1 MLRVKLDK
9 AFLFQYTSMMRLNIT
24 LGNNRENYKSK
35 ELDNL
40 IQVFLKVDSK
50 EQMEDFLKGLLTPKE
65 LLEIPN
71 RLEIIRMLKKG
82 ISQHDVAGKL
92 GVGVAT
98 VTRGSRELQKGRFK
112 NV

>member
-1 MLRVKLDK
+1 MI
-9 AFLFQYTSMMRLNIT
+9 LNINK
-24 LGNNRENYKSK
+24 GRSKNRELNQLIEAIMSIKTK
-35 ELDNL
+35 EEM
-40 IQVFLKVDSK
+40 F
-50 EQMEDFLKGLLTPKE
+50 DFLEGVLTPKE

-71 RLEIIRMLKKG
+71 RLEIIKMLKKG
-82 ISQHDVAGKL
+82 ISHHEVAGKL